1 MVGNVFGVPQG
12 SILQNDIDI
21 ANYADNSTHFV
32 MSSKTNLAIE
42 KLEQCL
48 DSFFT
53 WFQMNRMKANA
64 DKCHF

>member
-12 SILQNDIDI
+12 FILRNDIDL
-21 ANYADNSTHFV
+21 ANYADNSPHFV

-53 WFQMNRMKANA
+53 WFQMKRMKANA